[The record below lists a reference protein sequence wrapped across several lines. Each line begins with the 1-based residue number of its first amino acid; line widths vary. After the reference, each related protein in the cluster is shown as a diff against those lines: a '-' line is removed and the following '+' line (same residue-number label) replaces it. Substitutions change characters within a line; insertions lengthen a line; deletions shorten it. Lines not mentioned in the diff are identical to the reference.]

1 MKNKIEKNNTYTF
14 FVDDDVYTV
23 LAPDELLAM
32 AKMNEDVV
40 AKEGLQP
47 MRWLGNQDDSSIEE
61 KSFYCYRKK

>member
-1 MKNKIEKNNTYTF
+1 LSYA
-14 FVDDDVYTV
+14 DVYTV

-47 MRWLGNQDDSSIEE
+47 MRWLGNQDDSSIKENPLLL
-61 KSFYCYRKK
+61 

>member
-23 LAPDELLAM
+23 LAPDELPAM